1 VEIERKFLV
10 PEPPPDLGDWPA
22 TRLEQGYLAITDDA
36 EVRLRR
42 RGGEDGATLTIKSAP
57 GLSRVEVELP
67 VDAQQFAGLWPLT
80 AGRRLVKTRHTR
92 ELAPGVMLELDV
104 YEGDLGGLRTLEV
117 EFADEAAA
125 RAFVGGRGGHR
136 GSALREPGPGAGAP
150 SAGIGGR
157 MTAVGCSAPCGGGT
171 TAAPTSVLCACSIR
185 LWPQR
190 QQ

>member
-57 GLSRVEVELP
+57 GLSRVEEELP
-67 VDAQQFAGLWPLT
+67 LDAQQFTGLWPLT

-104 YEGDLGGLRTLEV
+104 YEGDLDGLRTLEV

-125 RAFVGGRGGHR
+125 RAFAPPPWAGEEVTGDRR
-136 GSALREPGPGAGAP
+136 YANQALALAPRPPGSAGA
-150 SAGIGGR
+150 
-157 MTAVGCSAPCGGGT
+157 
-171 TAAPTSVLCACSIR
+171 
-185 LWPQR
+185 
-190 QQ
+190 